1 MNMNINHEMIQ
12 KTSNG
17 KCHQVLFKKL
27 LMASIFAFVSVAG
40 LQVVQAQVNKK
51 DQQLAD
57 EYFQKKEYEKAN
69 SLYEKIARD
78 PLYLKQIY
86 GNYLA
91 SLVGLKDFKSAEK
104 LIKKRMRFE
113 PENPTLSIDY
123 GVILERQGKIPR
135 ADKQFQRVVNNMRKK
150 PDHVIAAAAEHFM
163 QLDKAVWAEKIYLN
177 SRKGIQNKYLFALEL
192 ANVYAALGKFD
203 PMINEYVNVALD
215 DHKNLESVKSAL
227 QDRLT
232 KQKDLE
238 KFEKILLTKLQ
249 KQPGEII
256 YNEFLLWIYLQQK
269 LFYRAFIQAKA
280 LDRRYRQEGSELL
293 NIGMIAMRNE
303 DYKNAKRIFAYVVKK
318 YPKGNNYSVA
328 RHYLIKAKEAVVKNT
343 YPVAKA
349 EIQSLIGDY
358 NQLLKDLG
366 RNFRTLNAMRSIALL
381 QAFYLDKK
389 DTAIVILND
398 AIKLSGYN
406 QRFIAQCRLD
416 LGDIFVLKGEP
427 WEATLL
433 YSQVEK
439 TRRRRP
445 LGYEAKLRNGKLFY
459 YKGDFEL
466 SQGHL
471 DILKEATTREIANDA
486 MELSLRIRDNTAL
499 DMDTTNAAMKEYAEV
514 ELMMFQHKDKEALA
528 KLTEMEKKYKEHSLK
543 DEVLWS
549 KSKLHLKMADF
560 KTAITT
566 LEQIVK
572 NHKEDILA
580 DDAHFMIG
588 KIYEE
593 YLKDKEKAKEYYRNH
608 LTKFPGSIYV
618 VEARK
623 RFRIIRGDFKALE
636 N

>member
-1 MNMNINHEMIQ
+1 MNIDHEMTT
-12 KTSNG
+12 KTIHRNFEQIVKS
-17 KCHQVLFKKL
+17 LFWGVGL
-27 LMASIFAFVSVAG
+27 LIIFSFIF
-40 LQVVQAQVNKK
+40 LLQAQTQHTPK
-51 DQQLAD
+51 DLQLAN

-69 SLYEKIARD
+69 TLYEKLSRN
-78 PLYLKQIY
+78 PLYLKRIY
-86 GNYLA
+86 DNYLA
-91 SLVGLKDFKSAEK
+91 SLVSLKDFKSAER
-104 LIKKRMRFE
+104 LIKKTQRYE

-123 GVILERQGKIPR
+123 GVILERQGKINR
-135 ADKQFQRVVNNMRKK
+135 ADKQFARVVDGLRKK
-150 PDHVIAAAAEHFM
+150 PDHVVNAAAEHFM
-163 QLDKAVWAEKIYLN
+163 QLDKAPWAEKIYLN
-177 SRKGIQNKYLFALEL
+177 SRKGIANKYLFALEL
-192 ANVYAALGKFD
+192 ANVYAALGKFE

-215 DHKNLESVKSAL
+215 DHKNLESVKGAL

-238 KFEKILLTKLQ
+238 KFEKILLIKLQ
-249 KQPGEII
+249 KRPGEVI

-318 YPKGNNYSVA
+318 YPKGSNYSVA

-343 YPVAKA
+343 YPVSNA
-349 EIQSLIGDY
+349 EIKSLINDY

-381 QAFYLDKK
+381 QAFYLNKK
-389 DTAIVILND
+389 DTAIVILKD
-398 AIKLSGYN
+398 AIRLSGYN

-439 TRRRRP
+439 TRKRQP
-445 LGYEAKLRNGKLFY
+445 LGYEAKLKNGKLSYF
-459 YKGDFEL
+459 KGDFEL
-466 SQGHL
+466 AQGHL

-486 MELSLRIRDNTAL
+486 MDLSLLIRDNTAL
-499 DMDTTNAAMKEYAEV
+499 DMDTTNSAMKAYAKV
-514 ELMMFQHKDKEALA
+514 ELMMFQHQDKEALEQLA
-528 KLTEMEKKYKEHSLK
+528 LMEKKYEKHSLK
-543 DEVLWS
+543 DEILWS
-549 KSKLHLKMADF
+549 KSKLQLKMADF
-560 KTAITT
+560 KAAIAT

-572 NHKEDILA
+572 SHGEDILA
-580 DDAHFMIG
+580 DDAHFTIG

-608 LTKFPGSIYV
+608 LTKYPGSIFV

-623 RFRIIRGDFKALE
+623 RFRILRGDFKALE

>member
-1 MNMNINHEMIQ
+1 MNMNINHGMTERDKKPDQIF
-12 KTSNG
+12 NRFF
-17 KCHQVLFKKL
+17 VLLGFVIC
-27 LMASIFAFVSVAG
+27 ANIFVPQFA
-40 LQVVQAQVNKK
+40 LAQNK
-51 DQQLAD
+51 DLQLAD

-69 SLYEKIARD
+69 TIYERMSRQ
-78 PLYLKQIY
+78 PGNLKQIY
-86 GNYLA
+86 ANYLA
-91 SLVGLKDFKSAEK
+91 SLLGQKDFKNAEK
-104 LIKKRMRFE
+104 LIKRRMRVE
-113 PENPTLSIDY
+113 PENPTLPIDY
-123 GVILERQGKIPR
+123 GFVLERQGKIAR
-135 ADKQFQRVVNNMRKK
+135 ADRQFERVVDNVRKK
-150 PDHVIAAAAEHFM
+150 PDHVVSAAAEHFV
-163 QLDKAVWAEKIYLN
+163 QLDKATWSEKIYLN
-177 SRKGIQNKYLFALEL
+177 SRRGIQNKYLFALEL
-192 ANVYAALGKFD
+192 ANVYATLGKFE
-203 PMINEYVNVALD
+203 PMISEYVNVALD
-215 DHKNLESVKSAL
+215 DHKNLESVKGAL

-238 KFEKILLTKLQ
+238 SFEKILLTKLQ
-249 KQPGEII
+249 KEPGEII

-318 YPKGNNYSVA
+318 YPKGSNYSVA

-343 YPVAKA
+343 YPISTG

-358 NQLLKDLG
+358 KQLLNDLG

-389 DTAIVILND
+389 DTAIVILKD
-398 AIKLSGYN
+398 AIKLSGHN
-406 QRFIAQCRLD
+406 QRFVAQCRLD
-416 LGDIFVLKGEP
+416 LGDVYVLKGEP
-427 WEATLL
+427 WEASLF

-439 TRRRRP
+439 TRKRRP
-445 LGYEAKLRNGKLFY
+445 LGYEAKLKNGKLFY
-459 YKGDFEL
+459 FRGDFEL
-466 SQGHL
+466 AQGHL

-486 MELSLRIRDNTAL
+486 MNLSLLIRDNTAL
-499 DMDTTNAAMKEYAEV
+499 DMDTTNAAMKAYAKV
-514 ELMMFQHKDKEALA
+514 ELMMFQHKDQKAITA
-528 KLTEMEKKYKEHSLK
+528 LTEMETKYKEHSLK
-543 DEVLWS
+543 DEILWS
-549 KSKLHLKMADF
+549 KSKLQLKMAKF
-560 KTAITT
+560 KETIAT

-572 NHKEDILA
+572 DHGEDILA
-580 DDAHFMIG
+580 DDAHFTIG

-623 RFRIIRGDFKALE
+623 RFRIIRGDFKALD

>member
-1 MNMNINHEMIQ
+1 
-12 KTSNG
+12 
-17 KCHQVLFKKL
+17 
-27 LMASIFAFVSVAG
+27 MAQSKN
-40 LQVVQAQVNKK
+40 L
-51 DQQLAD
+51 QLAD

-69 SLYEKIARD
+69 SLYEKLSLRTT
-78 PLYLKQIY
+78 YLKQVY
-86 GNYLA
+86 ANYLA
-91 SLVGLKDFKSAEK
+91 SLLTQKQFKDAEK
-104 LIKKRMRFE
+104 LIKRRMRVE
-113 PENPTLSIDY
+113 PENPTLPIDY
-123 GVILERQGKIPR
+123 GFVLERQGKIGR
-135 ADKQFQRVVNNMRKK
+135 ADKQFERVVNDVRKK
-150 PDHVIAAAAEHFM
+150 PDHVVSAAAEHFVL
-163 QLDKAVWAEKIYLN
+163 LDKAAWAEKIYLN
-177 SRKGIQNKYLFALEL
+177 ARRGIANKYLFAQEL
-192 ANVYAALGKFD
+192 ANVYATLGKFE
-203 PMINEYVNVALD
+203 PMIDEYINVVLD
-215 DHKNLESVKSAL
+215 DRKNLESVKGAL

-232 KQKDLE
+232 TQKDLE

-303 DYKNAKRIFAYVVKK
+303 DYKNAKRMFAYVVKK
-318 YPKGNNYSVA
+318 YPKGSNYSVA

-349 EIQSLIGDY
+349 DIESLIGDY
-358 NQLLKDLG
+358 SQLLKDLG

-389 DTAIVILND
+389 DTAVVILKD

-416 LGDIFVLKGEP
+416 LGDIYILKGEP

-439 TRRRRP
+439 TRKRRP
-445 LGYEAKLRNGKLFY
+445 LGYEAKLRNGKLSYF
-459 YKGDFEL
+459 KGDFEL
-466 SQGHL
+466 AQGHL

-486 MELSLRIRDNTAL
+486 MNLSLLIRDNTAL
-499 DMDTTNAAMKEYAEV
+499 DMDTTNSAMKAYAKV
-514 ELMMFQHKDKEALA
+514 ELLMFQHKDKEALD
-528 KLTEMEKKYKEHSLK
+528 KLIEMEKKYKDHSLK
-543 DEVLWS
+543 DEILWS
-549 KSKLHLKMADF
+549 KSKLLLKMAKF
-560 KTAITT
+560 QETIEV

-572 NHKEDILA
+572 QHGQDILA
-580 DDAHFMIG
+580 DDAHFTIG

-593 YLKDKEKAKEYYRNH
+593 YLKNSEKAKEYYRNH

-623 RFRIIRGDFKALE
+623 RFRIIRGDFKSLE

>member
-1 MNMNINHEMIQ
+1 MNIDHEMAT
-12 KTSNG
+12 KTNG
-17 KCHQVLFKKL
+17 KRLDQTMTALFWTI
-27 LMASIFAFVSVAG
+27 AIFAILSFFLPQIA
-40 LQVVQAQVNKK
+40 QAQQDPK
-51 DQQLAD
+51 DLQLAN
-57 EYFQKKEYEKAN
+57 EYFEKKEYEKAN
-69 SLYEKIARD
+69 SLYEKLARN
-78 PLYLKQIY
+78 PLYLKKVY
-86 GNYLA
+86 GNYLV
-91 SLVGLKDFKSAEK
+91 SLVSLKDFKNAER
-104 LIKKRMRFE
+104 LIKKTQRYE
-113 PENPTLSIDY
+113 PGNPTLSIDY
-123 GVILERQGKIPR
+123 GVVLERQGKINR
-135 ADKQFQRVVNNMRKK
+135 ADKQFARVVDDVRKK
-150 PDHVIAAAAEHFM
+150 PDHIMNAAAEHFM
-163 QLDKAVWAEKIYLN
+163 QLEKATWAEKIYLN
-177 SRKGIQNKYLFALEL
+177 ARKGIANKYLFAIEL
-192 ANVYAALGKFD
+192 ANVYAALGQFE
-203 PMINEYVNVALD
+203 PMVNEYVNVALD
-215 DHKNLESVKSAL
+215 DQKNLESVKGAL

-238 KFEKILLTKLQ
+238 KFEKILLTRLQ
-249 KQPGEII
+249 KKPGEVI

-318 YPKGNNYSVA
+318 YPKGSNYSVA

-343 YPVAKA
+343 YPVSNT
-349 EIQSLIGDY
+349 EIQSLIADY

-389 DTAIVILND
+389 DTAIVILKD

-416 LGDIFVLKGEP
+416 LGDIYVLKGEP
-427 WEATLL
+427 WEASLL

-439 TRRRRP
+439 TRKRQP
-445 LGYEAKLRNGKLFY
+445 LGYEAKLKNGKLSYF
-459 YKGDFEL
+459 KGDFEL
-466 SQGHL
+466 AQGHL

-486 MELSLRIRDNTAL
+486 MDLSLLIRDNTAL
-499 DMDTTNAAMKEYAEV
+499 DMDTTNAAMKAYAKV
-514 ELMMFQHKDKEALA
+514 ELMMFQHKDKEALDM
-528 KLTEMEKKYKEHSLK
+528 LSGMEKQFEQHSLK
-543 DEVLWS
+543 DEILWS
-549 KSKLHLKMADF
+549 KSKLQMKMADF
-560 KTAITT
+560 KTAIAT

-572 NHKEDILA
+572 HHGEDILA
-580 DDAHFMIG
+580 DDAHFTIG

-608 LTKFPGSIYV
+608 LTKYPGSIFV

-623 RFRIIRGDFKALE
+623 RFRILRGDFKALE

>member
-1 MNMNINHEMIQ
+1 MHMNISHETIK
-12 KTSNG
+12 KTD
-17 KCHQVLFKKL
+17 QTIARFVLAIGL
-27 LMASIFAFVSVAG
+27 LTCLTLATPW
-40 LQVVQAQVNKK
+40 QVQAQNK
-51 DQQLAD
+51 DVQLAD

-69 SLYEKIARD
+69 SLYEKLALR
-78 PLYLKQIY
+78 PQYLKQIY
-86 GNYLA
+86 ANYLA
-91 SLVGLKDFKSAEK
+91 SLLGQKDFKNAEK
-104 LIKKRMRFE
+104 LIKRRMRGE
-113 PENPTLSIDY
+113 PENPTLPIDY
-123 GVILERQGKIPR
+123 GFVLERQGKIGR
-135 ADKQFQRVVNNMRKK
+135 ADKQFERVVSNVRKK
-150 PDHVIAAAAEHFM
+150 PDHVVSAAAEHFVL
-163 QLDKAVWAEKIYLN
+163 LDKATWAEKIYLN
-177 SRKGIQNKYLFALEL
+177 SRKGIANKYLFAQEL
-192 ANVYAALGKFD
+192 ANVYATLGKFE
-203 PMINEYVNVALD
+203 PMIDEYINVALD
-215 DHKNLESVKSAL
+215 DRKNLEAVKGAL

-232 KQKDLE
+232 TQKDLE
-238 KFEKILLTKLQ
+238 RFEKILLTKLQ

-303 DYKNAKRIFAYVVKK
+303 DYKNAKRMFAYVVKK
-318 YPKGNNYSVA
+318 YPKGSNYSVA

-343 YPVAKA
+343 YPVAQT
-349 EIQSLIGDY
+349 EIESLIGDY

-389 DTAIVILND
+389 DTAVVILKD

-416 LGDIFVLKGEP
+416 LGDIYILKGEP

-439 TRRRRP
+439 TRKRRP
-445 LGYEAKLRNGKLFY
+445 LGYEAKLRNGKLSYF
-459 YKGDFEL
+459 KGDFEL
-466 SQGHL
+466 AQGHL

-486 MELSLRIRDNTAL
+486 MNLSLLIRDNTAL
-499 DMDTTNAAMKEYAEV
+499 DMDTTNSAMKAYAVV
-514 ELMMFQHKDKEALA
+514 ELLMFQHKDQEALD
-528 KLTEMEKKYKEHSLK
+528 KLTEMEKKYKDHSLK
-543 DEVLWS
+543 DEILWS
-549 KSKLHLKMADF
+549 KSKLLLKMAKF
-560 KTAITT
+560 TETIAV

-572 NHKEDILA
+572 DHGEDILA
-580 DDAHFMIG
+580 DDAHFTIG

-593 YLKDKEKAKEYYRNH
+593 YLKQPDKAKEYYRNH

-623 RFRIIRGDFKALE
+623 RFRIIRGDFKSLD

>member
-1 MNMNINHEMIQ
+1 MNIDHEMAT
-12 KTSNG
+12 KTNEHTWGQAIKALFWGVGVFAIISF
-17 KCHQVLFKKL
+17 VLP
-27 LMASIFAFVSVAG
+27 
-40 LQVVQAQVNKK
+40 QQAQAQRDPK
-51 DQQLAD
+51 DLQLAN

-69 SLYEKIARD
+69 SLYEKLAQN
-78 PLYLKQIY
+78 PLYLKRVY
-86 GNYLA
+86 DNYLA
-91 SLVGLKDFKSAEK
+91 SLVNLKNFKSAER
-104 LIKKRMRFE
+104 LIKKTQRYE

-123 GVILERQGKIPR
+123 GVVLERQGKINR
-135 ADKQFQRVVNNMRKK
+135 ADKQFDRVVNNLRKK
-150 PDHVIAAAAEHFM
+150 PDHVVNAAAEHFM
-163 QLDKAVWAEKIYLN
+163 KLDKATWAEKLYVN
-177 SRKGIQNKYLFALEL
+177 ARKGIANKYLFAIEL
-192 ANVYAALGKFD
+192 ANVYAALGQFE
-203 PMINEYVNVALD
+203 PMINEYINVALD
-215 DHKNLESVKSAL
+215 DQKNLESVKGAL

-249 KQPGEII
+249 KKPGEVI

-303 DYKNAKRIFAYVVKK
+303 DYKNAKKIFAYVVKK
-318 YPKGNNYSVA
+318 YPKGSNYSVA

-343 YPVAKA
+343 YPVSNT

-416 LGDIFVLKGEP
+416 LGDIYVLKEEP
-427 WEATLL
+427 WEASLL

-439 TRRRRP
+439 TQKREP
-445 LGYEAKLRNGKLFY
+445 LGYEAKLKNGKLSYF
-459 YKGDFEL
+459 KGDFEL
-466 SQGHL
+466 AQGHL

-486 MELSLRIRDNTAL
+486 MDLSLLIRDNTAL
-499 DMDTTNAAMKEYAEV
+499 DMDTTNAAMKAYSKV
-514 ELMMFQHKDKEALA
+514 ELMMFQHKDKAALD
-528 KLTEMEKKYKEHSLK
+528 KLTAMEKQFEKHSLK
-543 DEVLWS
+543 DEILWS
-549 KSKLHLKMADF
+549 KSKLQLKMGNF
-560 KTAITT
+560 KAAIVT

-572 NHKEDILA
+572 EHGEDILA
-580 DDAHFMIG
+580 DDAHFTIG

-593 YLKDKEKAKEYYRNH
+593 YIKDKEKAKEYYRNH
-608 LTKFPGSIYV
+608 LTKYPGSIFV

-623 RFRIIRGDFKALE
+623 RFRILRGDFKALE

>member
-1 MNMNINHEMIQ
+1 MNISHEI
-12 KTSNG
+12 
-17 KCHQVLFKKL
+17 KKDKKMNQTITRFF
-27 LMASIFAFVSVAG
+27 LMLGIIIFANLIMPPQAVA
-40 LQVVQAQVNKK
+40 QNKNL
-51 DQQLAD
+51 QLAD

-69 SLYEKIARD
+69 SLYEKLSLRTT
-78 PLYLKQIY
+78 YLQQVY
-86 GNYLA
+86 TNYLA
-91 SLVGLKDFKSAEK
+91 SLLAQKQFKDAEK
-104 LIKKRMRFE
+104 LIKRRMRIE
-113 PENPTLSIDY
+113 PENPTLPIDY
-123 GVILERQGKIPR
+123 GFVLERQGKIGR
-135 ADKQFQRVVNNMRKK
+135 ADKQFERVVNDVRKK
-150 PDHVIAAAAEHFM
+150 PDHVVSAAAEHFVL
-163 QLDKAVWAEKIYLN
+163 LDKATWAEKIYLN
-177 SRKGIQNKYLFALEL
+177 ARRGIANKYLFAQEL
-192 ANVYAALGKFD
+192 ANVYATLGKFE
-203 PMINEYVNVALD
+203 PMIDEYINVALD
-215 DHKNLESVKSAL
+215 DRKNLESVKGAL

-232 KQKDLE
+232 TQKDLE

-303 DYKNAKRIFAYVVKK
+303 DYKNAKRMFAYVVKK
-318 YPKGNNYSVA
+318 YPKGSNYSVA

-343 YPVAKA
+343 YPVARTDI
-349 EIQSLIGDY
+349 ESLIGDY
-358 NQLLKDLG
+358 SQLLKDLG

-389 DTAIVILND
+389 DTAVVTLKD

-416 LGDIFVLKGEP
+416 LGDIYILKGEP

-439 TRRRRP
+439 TRKRRP
-445 LGYEAKLRNGKLFY
+445 LGYEAKLRNGKLSYF
-459 YKGDFEL
+459 KGDFEL
-466 SQGHL
+466 AQGHL

-486 MELSLRIRDNTAL
+486 MNLSLLIRDNTAL
-499 DMDTTNAAMKEYAEV
+499 DMDTTNSAMKAYAGV
-514 ELMMFQHKDKEALA
+514 ELLMFQHKDKEALD
-528 KLTEMEKKYKEHSLK
+528 KLVEMEKKYKDHSLK
-543 DEVLWS
+543 DEILWS
-549 KSKLHLKMADF
+549 KSKLLLKMAKF
-560 KTAITT
+560 QETIEV

-572 NHKEDILA
+572 QHGQDILA
-580 DDAHFMIG
+580 DDAHFTIG

-593 YLKDKEKAKEYYRNH
+593 YLKNPEKAKEYYRNH

-623 RFRIIRGDFKALE
+623 RFRIIRGDFKSLE

>member
-1 MNMNINHEMIQ
+1 MYMNISHETMK
-12 KTSNG
+12 KTGQTIARFFLAVGLMVSIS
-17 KCHQVLFKKL
+17 L
-27 LMASIFAFVSVAG
+27 LMPW
-40 LQVVQAQVNKK
+40 QAQAQNK
-51 DQQLAD
+51 DVQLAD

-69 SLYEKIARD
+69 SLYEKLALR
-78 PLYLKQIY
+78 PQYLKQIY
-86 GNYLA
+86 ANYLA
-91 SLVGLKDFKSAEK
+91 SLLGQKEFSGAEK
-104 LIKKRMRFE
+104 LIKRRMRSE
-113 PENPTLSIDY
+113 PENPTLPIDY
-123 GVILERQGKIPR
+123 GFVLERQGKIGR
-135 ADKQFQRVVNNMRKK
+135 ADKQFERVVNDVRKK
-150 PDHVIAAAAEHFM
+150 PDHVVSAAAEHFTL
-163 QLDKAVWAEKIYLN
+163 LDKATWAEKIYLN
-177 SRKGIQNKYLFALEL
+177 ARRGIANKFLFAQEL
-192 ANVYAALGKFD
+192 ANVYATLGKFE
-203 PMINEYVNVALD
+203 PMIDEYINVALD
-215 DHKNLESVKSAL
+215 DRKNLEAVKGAL

-232 KQKDLE
+232 TQKDLE

-303 DYKNAKRIFAYVVKK
+303 DYKNAKRMFAYVVKK
-318 YPKGNNYSVA
+318 YPKGSNYSVA

-343 YPVAKA
+343 YPVAKT
-349 EIQSLIGDY
+349 EIESLIGDY
-358 NQLLKDLG
+358 NQLLQDLG

-389 DTAIVILND
+389 DTAVVILKD

-416 LGDIFVLKGEP
+416 LGDIYILKGEP

-439 TRRRRP
+439 TRKRRP
-445 LGYEAKLRNGKLFY
+445 LGYEAKLRNGKLSYF
-459 YKGDFEL
+459 KGDFEL
-466 SQGHL
+466 AQGHL

-486 MELSLRIRDNTAL
+486 MNLSLLIRDNTAL
-499 DMDTTNAAMKEYAEV
+499 DMDTTNSAMKAYAAV
-514 ELMMFQHKDKEALA
+514 ELLMFQHKDKEALD
-528 KLTEMEKKYKEHSLK
+528 KLTEMEKKYKDHSLK
-543 DEVLWS
+543 DEILWS
-549 KSKLHLKMADF
+549 KSKLLLKMAKF
-560 KTAITT
+560 KETIEV

-572 NHKEDILA
+572 DHGDDILA
-580 DDAHFMIG
+580 DDAHFTIG

-593 YLKDKEKAKEYYRNH
+593 YLKNPEKAKEYYRNH

-623 RFRIIRGDFKALE
+623 RFRIIRGDFKSLE